1 MGHSAKETMQQ
12 KERAGSGQI
21 LKKRGVS
28 NFGQVFIKK
37 GVRKLLPTMHLPDVS
52 RRELVT
58 IVV

>member
-28 NFGQVFIKK
+28 NFRQVFIKK
-37 GVRKLLPTMHLPDVS
+37 EVRKLLPTMHLPDVS
-52 RRELVT
+52 RRELLT